1 MARMG
6 VSKTLDE
13 SSILSRPAI
22 QEIFMIKFIKES
34 REELRNVVW
43 PSREEVLN
51 STVVVLGA
59 VVLASMFLYGIDN
72 LFEMIF
78 NALVELGS

>member
-1 MARMG
+1 M
-6 VSKTLDE
+6 L
-13 SSILSRPAI
+13 
-22 QEIFMIKFIKES
+22 KFIKES

-51 STVVVLGA
+51 STIVVLGA

-72 LFEMIF
+72 LFELVF
-78 NALVELGS
+78 NMLVEIGS

>member
-1 MARMG
+1 
-6 VSKTLDE
+6 
-13 SSILSRPAI
+13 
-22 QEIFMIKFIKES
+22 MIKFIKES